1 MSAPSQARSGGRI
14 LVEAL
19 RAQGVEHAFCVP
31 GESYL
36 AALDALHDAP
46 DIALT
51 VCRQEGGAAMMA
63 DAYGKLTNKP
73 GICFVTRGPGAANAA
88 IGLHIAQQDS
98 TPMILFVGQVG
109 RDMIEREA
117 FQEVDFRR
125 FFGQMA
131 KWVAQIDQAERIPEY
146 VGRAFH
152 VATAGRMGPV
162 VLALPE
168 DMLREP
174 AVATPVSAH
183 RPVQAHPSPDDL
195 DRLKDIVES
204 AERPFV
210 IVGGR
215 GWDQT
220 ACSGFARFAESFEL
234 PVGAAFRCQDLM
246 DNSRAIYA
254 GDVGIGLNPRL
265 AKRIKESDLLLVVGA
280 RLGEITTSGYT
291 LVDCPEPRQRL
302 IHVYPGAEELGRVY
316 YPSLAINA
324 GMKAF
329 AWAVADMSPD
339 RAPRWSDWTKEARR
353 DYEDWN
359 AELPQNP
366 GALQL
371 GAIVKWLRGNLPR
384 DAILCNGA
392 GNYTAW
398 LHRFYRYRR
407 FGTQL
412 GTTCGSMGY
421 GTPAAVAAKR
431 LYPERTVVAFAGDGC
446 YLMNGQELATAVQ
459 YELAIIII
467 VVNNGMYGT
476 IRMHQERDYPG
487 RVVGTDLTNPDFAK
501 LAEAYG
507 AFGVTVE
514 RSEAFPAA
522 FEAAKA
528 DGRPALI
535 ELKVDPEALT
545 PTRSLSE
552 IREAAEAGR
561 WKD

>member
-1 MSAPSQARSGGRI
+1 MSAPTQTRSGGQI

-19 RAQGVEHAFCVP
+19 RAQGVEQAFLVP

-36 AALDALHDAP
+36 AALDALHDAQ
-46 DIALT
+46 DITLT

-88 IGLHIAQQDS
+88 VGLHIAYQDS

-109 RDMIEREA
+109 RDMLEREA

-125 FFGQMA
+125 MFGQMA

-174 AVATPVSAH
+174 AVATQVSAH
-183 RPVQAHPSPDDL
+183 RPVQAHPSADDL
-195 DRLKDIVES
+195 ERLKNLLEA

-215 GWDQT
+215 GWDQV
-220 ACSGFARFAESFEL
+220 ACSGFMRFLEAFEL
-234 PVGAAFRCQDLM
+234 PVGAAFRCQDLI
-246 DNSRAIYA
+246 DNGRPNYA
-254 GDVGIGLNPRL
+254 GDIGIGLNPKL
-265 AKRIKESDLLLVVGA
+265 AKRIKEADLLLVVGA
-280 RLGEITTSGYT
+280 RLGETTTSGYT
-291 LVDCPEPRQRL
+291 LLDSPEPRQRL

-329 AWAVADMSPD
+329 AWAVADMTPD
-339 RAPRWSDWTKEARR
+339 GKPAWSDRTREARR

-359 AELPQNP
+359 AELPNNP

-371 GAIVKWLRGNLPR
+371 GAVVKWLRGNLPR
-384 DAILCNGA
+384 EAIICNGA

-431 LYPERTVVAFAGDGC
+431 LHPERPVIAFAGDGC
-446 YLMNGQELATAVQ
+446 FLMNGQELATAVQ
-459 YELAIIII
+459 YDLPIIVI

-507 AFGVTVE
+507 AFGVAVE
-514 RSEAFPAA
+514 RSEDFPAA
-522 FEAAKA
+522 FEAAQA
-528 DGRPALI
+528 AGRPALI
-535 ELKVDPEALT
+535 ELKIDPEALT
-545 PTRSLSE
+545 PMRSLTE
-552 IREAAEAGR
+552 IREAALAGR
-561 WKD
+561 FKE

>member
-1 MSAPSQARSGGRI
+1 MSSPSLARSGGQI

-19 RAQGVEHAFCVP
+19 RAQGVDHAFCVP

-36 AALDALHDAP
+36 AALDALHDAN

-63 DAYGKLTNKP
+63 DAYGKLTNRP

-88 IGLHIAQQDS
+88 IGLHIAYQDS
-98 TPMILFVGQVG
+98 TPLILFVGQVG

-131 KWVAQIDQAERIPEY
+131 KWVGQIDQAERIPEY

-152 VATAGRMGPV
+152 IATAGRMGPV

-168 DMLREP
+168 DMLRDQV
-174 AVATPVSAH
+174 VAPSVSAH
-183 RPVQAHPSPDDL
+183 RPVQAHPGPEDL
-195 DRLKDIVES
+195 ERLKDLLES
-204 AERPFV
+204 AVRPFV
-210 IVGGR
+210 LLGGR
-215 GWDQT
+215 GWDQV
-220 ACSGFARFAESFEL
+220 ACSGIARFVEAYDL
-234 PVGAAFRCQDLM
+234 PVGCAFRCQDLF
-246 DNSRAIYA
+246 DNGRPNYV
-254 GDVGIGLNPRL
+254 GDVGIGINPKL
-265 AKRIKESDLLLVVGA
+265 AKRVEEADILLVVGA
-280 RLGEITTSGYT
+280 RLGEITTSGYS
-291 LVDCPEPRQRL
+291 LIASPEPRQRL

-329 AWAVADMSPD
+329 AWGIADMTPD
-339 RAPRWSDWTKEARR
+339 HKVPWSDWTQAARQ
-353 DYEDWN
+353 DYIDWN
-359 AELPQNP
+359 DNPPANP
-366 GALQL
+366 GEVQL
-371 GAIVKWLRGNLPR
+371 GAIVTWLRSRLPR
-384 DAILCNGA
+384 EAILCNGA
-392 GNYTAW
+392 GNYSAW

-412 GTTCGSMGY
+412 GSTSGSMGY
-421 GTPAAVAAKR
+421 GTPAAITAKLLHPDR
-431 LYPERTVVAFAGDGC
+431 PVVAFAGDGC

-459 YELAIIII
+459 YNLPIIVV

-487 RVVGTDLTNPDFAK
+487 RVVGTDLNNPDFAQ
-501 LAEAYG
+501 LAQAYG

-514 RSEAFPAA
+514 RSDDFPAA
-522 FEAAKA
+522 FDAAVA
-528 DGRPALI
+528 SMRPALI

-545 PTRSLSE
+545 PSRSLSE
-552 IREAAEAGR
+552 IREAALAKG
-561 WKD
+561 

>member
-1 MSAPSQARSGGRI
+1 MSAPSQARSGGQI

-36 AALDALHDAP
+36 AALDALHDAH

-183 RPVQAHPSPDDL
+183 RPVQAHPSTDDL
-195 DRLKDIVES
+195 DRLKDMLES

-220 ACSGFARFAESFEL
+220 ACSGFARFVESFDL
-234 PVGAAFRCQDLM
+234 PVGAAFRCQDLF
-246 DNSRAIYA
+246 DNGRANYA
-254 GDVGIGLNPRL
+254 GDVGIGLNPKL
-265 AKRIKESDLLLVVGA
+265 AKRIKEADLLLVVGA

-291 LVDCPEPRQRL
+291 LVASPEPRQRL

-329 AWAVADMSPD
+329 AWGVADLSPD
-339 RAPRWSDWTKEARR
+339 RAPRWADWTKDARR

-359 AELPQNP
+359 AELPSNP
-366 GALQL
+366 GPLQL
-371 GAIVKWLRGNLPR
+371 GAVVKWLRGNLPR
-384 DAILCNGA
+384 EAILCNGA

-431 LYPERTVVAFAGDGC
+431 LYPERPVIAFAGDGC

-459 YELAIIII
+459 YELAIIVI

-487 RVVGTDLTNPDFAK
+487 RVVGTDLINPDFAK

-507 AFGVTVE
+507 AFGITVE
-514 RSEAFPAA
+514 RSEDFPAA

-528 DGRPALI
+528 AGRPALI

-545 PTRSLSE
+545 PMRSLSE
-552 IREAAEAGR
+552 IREDALAREEG
-561 WKD
+561 

>member
-1 MSAPSQARSGGRI
+1 MSSPQLARSGGQI

-19 RAQGVEHAFCVP
+19 RAQGVDHAFCVP

-36 AALDALHDAP
+36 AALDALHDAN

-63 DAYGKLTNKP
+63 DAYGKLTNRP

-88 IGLHIAQQDS
+88 IGLHIAYQDS

-131 KWVAQIDQAERIPEY
+131 KWVAQVDSAERIPEY

-168 DMLREP
+168 DMLRDTVIAP
-174 AVATPVSAH
+174 SVSAH
-183 RPVQAHPSPDDL
+183 RPVQAHPGQEDL
-195 DRLKDIVES
+195 ERLGDMLS
-204 AERPFV
+204 AAERPFV
-210 IVGGR
+210 LLGGR
-215 GWDQT
+215 GWDQV
-220 ACSGFARFAESFEL
+220 ACSGFARFVESYDL
-234 PVGAAFRCQDLM
+234 PVGCAFRCQDLF
-246 DNSRAIYA
+246 DNGRPNYA
-254 GDVGIGLNPRL
+254 GDVGIGINPKL
-265 AKRIKESDLLLVVGA
+265 AKRIEEADVLLVVGA
-280 RLGEITTSGYT
+280 RLGEITTSGYS
-291 LVDCPEPRQRL
+291 LISVPEPRQRL
-302 IHVYPGAEELGRVY
+302 IHVYPDAEELGRVY

-329 AWAVADMSPD
+329 AWAVADLTPD
-339 RAPRWSDWTKEARR
+339 QKVPWSDWTQAARQ
-353 DYEDWN
+353 DYIDWN
-359 AELPQNP
+359 DNPPANP
-366 GALQL
+366 GEVQL
-371 GAIVKWLRGNLPR
+371 GQVISWLRSRLPR
-384 DAILCNGA
+384 EAILCNGA

-412 GTTCGSMGY
+412 GSTSGSMGY

-431 LYPERTVVAFAGDGC
+431 LHPDRPVIAFAGDGC

-459 YELAIIII
+459 YELPIIVV

-487 RVVGTDLTNPDFAK
+487 RVVGTDLVNPDFAQ
-501 LAEAYG
+501 LAQAYG

-514 RSEAFPAA
+514 RSDDFPAA
-522 FEAAKA
+522 FDAAVA
-528 DGRPALI
+528 SMRPALI

-545 PTRSLSE
+545 PSRSLSE
-552 IREAAEAGR
+552 IREAGKAKR
-561 WKD
+561 